1 MPSRH
6 RFQEKLLFVEMRKEY
21 DNRFTMKEKD
31 IQLIEAEEIIPEK
44 FLRKNAPSI
53 LHLSEPEL
61 VRYYTNLSRMN
72 FSVDTHFYPL
82 GSCTMKYNPKINEDI
97 ANLKGFT
104 EIHPYQP
111 LETLQGAMEVLYL
124 AERYLSE
131 ITGMHSFTLQPA
143 AGAHGELTGMLIVR
157 AYFKD
162 KRMDYKKVVLIPDT
176 AHGTNPASAVLAGFV
191 VKSVDTEGK
200 GVITPEVLKK
210 HITDET
216 ACLMI
221 TNPNTLGLFERYIE
235 DISKIL
241 KENSSLLYCDGANL
255 NALCGKT
262 RPGDWGVDIL
272 HVNLHK
278 TFSTPHGGG
287 GPGAG
292 PIGVSKELSE
302 YLPYPIVKKKGNK
315 YTFSKPEK
323 SIGRVKAFGG
333 NFLVILKA
341 LAYIMRIGESGLKD
355 VAEISVLNANYLR
368 VKLKKLLELPYD
380 RACMHECVF
389 SDKSF
394 SRFNISTLD
403 VAKRLIDYR
412 FHPPT
417 IYFPLIVK
425 GALMIEPTETESK
438 STLDAFVEAFKNIMK
453 EAEENPEILKKAPH
467 TTPVKRLDEV
477 RAARNPVLRK

>member
-1 MPSRH
+1 MREREFPS
-6 RFQEKLLFVEMRKEY
+6 
-21 DNRFTMKEKD
+21 
-31 IQLIEAEEIIPEK
+31 IEPREVIPEK
-44 FLRKNAPSI
+44 FLRRKAPSI
-53 LHLSEPEL
+53 FRLSEPEL

-97 ANLKGFT
+97 ASLKGFT

-111 LETLQGAMEVLYL
+111 VETLQGALEVLYL
-124 AERYLSE
+124 LERYLSE

-143 AGAHGELTGMLIVR
+143 AGAHGELTGMLITR

-162 KRMDYKKVVLIPDT
+162 KKMEHKRVVLIPDT

-191 VKSVDTEGK
+191 VRNIDTEGK

-221 TNPNTLGLFERYIE
+221 TNPNTLGLFERHIE
-235 DISKIL
+235 EISKIL
-241 KENSSLLYCDGANL
+241 KENSSILYCDGANL

-292 PIGVSKELSE
+292 PIGVCKELAE
-302 YLPYPIVKKKGNK
+302 YLPYPVVIKEGER

-341 LAYIMRIGESGLKD
+341 LAYIMQLGESGLKK

-380 RACMHECVF
+380 RICMHECVF

-394 SRFNISTLD
+394 SKFNVSTLD
-403 VAKRLIDYR
+403 VAKRLIDYG

-438 STLDAFVEAFKNIMK
+438 STLDAFVEAFKNILK

-467 TTPVKRLDEV
+467 TTPVKRLDEAK
-477 RAARNPVLRK
+477 AARNPVLRR